1 MQMFRG
7 VRMGWRGLRMLPWL
21 LLAWLA
27 SCGGGTQQIEPF
39 KPRQIIFIG
48 DETVGL
54 LPDGRR
60 YGINVLNA
68 ANVFDCSQLPIWSQQ
83 LASSFGF
90 STDACSV
97 PGSIAVTRAVAG
109 AKVADIGAQ
118 IDAQITASGGVTNK
132 DLFVVMVGLND
143 IIDLFEN
150 FPGDRSCD
158 QNNNNPPAGSLM
170 AELRARGTAV
180 ANQINRVIDLDGR
193 LIVSTVQDL
202 GYSPYAILRAQ
213 TTLLSCMTA
222 VFNARV
228 RVDPVQDGRFW
239 GLVLA
244 DDGTAAI
251 AKNPGSFSVI
261 NTTDGVCT
269 VAPPDCTTSTLVQTT
284 PPAPAA
290 TTNNFLWADDRH
302 FGPVLHNQLA
312 SAAIT
317 RAHNKPF

>member
-7 VRMGWRGLRMLPWL
+7 VRMGWRGLRVLPWL

-60 YGINVLNA
+60 YGINALNA

-83 LASSFGF
+83 LATSFGF
-90 STDACSV
+90 STDFCSV
-97 PGSIAVTRAVAG
+97 PGSTAVTRAVAG
-109 AKVADIGAQ
+109 AKAADIGAQ
-118 IDAQITASGGVTNK
+118 IDAQIAATGVTNK

-143 IIDLFEN
+143 IIELYET
-150 FPGDRSCD
+150 FPDRSCD
-158 QNNNNPPAGSLM
+158 ESNNNPPAGSLT
-170 AELRARGTAV
+170 AALRRRGTLV
-180 ANQINRVIDLDGR
+180 ADQINRVIGLDGR
-193 LIVSTVQDL
+193 LIVSTVQQL
-202 GYSPYAILRAQ
+202 GYSPYAILRAD
-213 TTLLSCMTA
+213 TTLLKCMTA

-244 DDGTAAI
+244 DDATVFVVNNHSSLG
-251 AKNPGSFSVI
+251 VI
-261 NTTDGVCT
+261 NTTDAACA
-269 VAPPDCTTSTLVQTT
+269 VALPDCTTSTLIPT
-284 PPAPAA
+284 A
-290 TTNNFLWADDRH
+290 NSGNFLWADDRH

-317 RAHNKPF
+317 RAHNNPF